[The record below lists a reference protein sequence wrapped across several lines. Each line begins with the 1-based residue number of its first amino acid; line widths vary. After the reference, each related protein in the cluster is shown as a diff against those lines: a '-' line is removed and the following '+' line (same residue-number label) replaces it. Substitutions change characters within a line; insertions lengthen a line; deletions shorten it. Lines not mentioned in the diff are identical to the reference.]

1 MFDVRVAEASSK
13 RSSSSEAIVET
24 DRYFKEKNVERTAY
38 SLDWWKSHHH
48 QYRKLSILA
57 KKYLCVPATSVPSER
72 LFSKAGE
79 LVSATCKR
87 NRLKPKYVD
96 MMLVVTKN
104 ILLLHIAMKKCLI
117 LKIILD
123 SY

>member
-1 MFDVRVAEASSK
+1 MLFDVRVAEASSK
-13 RSSSSEAIVET
+13 CSSSSEAIVET

-72 LFSKAGE
+72 LFSKAGV
-79 LVSATCKR
+79 LVSAKR

-96 MMLVVTKN
+96 MMLFLNKN

>member
-1 MFDVRVAEASSK
+1 M
-13 RSSSSEAIVET
+13 
-24 DRYFKEKNVERTAY
+24 ERTAY

-48 QYRKLSILA
+48 QYRKQSILA

-79 LVSATCKR
+79 LVSAKR

-96 MMLVVTKN
+96 MMLFLNKN